1 MYSEINFDETCLKD
15 YRPFPKASEREG
27 YAALPEEAKE
37 TVIKHAE
44 EYLGFSFYGIPATV
58 FLEYSR
64 IGNRIDFEEMNFK
77 KRHALNALVMGECVE
92 HKGRFLDD
100 IINGIYSLCEES
112 AWQLP
117 AHNSYNRGGP
127 NYPLPDVTDPVIDLF
142 AAETG
147 ALLACISYLLGA
159 ELDAVSPFI
168 RRMIADNLRRRI
180 YEPYMGRHF
189 WWMGNGDEP
198 MCNWTV
204 WCTQNILLAVFLMD
218 EELIS
223 GTCDDGIDDPAGI
236 AAAIREFKARVI
248 KKACGSIDCFLKDYG
263 EDGCCDEGPHYYR
276 RSALCMMNAT
286 SILNAV
292 TNGAFEKVLSENKIR
307 NIVSYIFN
315 VNASGRYYFNF
326 ADCSAVLD
334 RSGAGEFLAAKATD
348 NKAMMGYAAKDHRL
362 SLSENLPKNE
372 EEINLFLRMQ
382 ELFTEGEML
391 SYDTKNSEAM
401 GQTDCFYE
409 SVGLFIAR
417 DPHFALAVKAGDND
431 DSHNHNDTGSLILY
445 KDGRPVLID
454 AGVETYSAKTF
465 SKDRYS
471 IWTMQS
477 SYHNLPE
484 INGVMQSAGAKYRA
498 EDVNY
503 SFSEKEAVISMDI
516 AKAYPEEAGIA
527 SYRRRI
533 VLTRGEQGCN
543 GNGTS
548 GGGISGINGN
558 CNTGGK
564 TESLPGPAGR
574 ITVSDHAE
582 FADPERQNGF
592 CLYLMLCE
600 QPELTGNTI
609 KLPGASIEFAGEV
622 RLSYEVIPVTDARL
636 KWAWNGNIYRVKAD
650 IPGDTV
656 TFTIV

>member
-1 MYSEINFDETCLKD
+1 MYSEINFDETRLKD
-15 YRPFPKASEREG
+15 YRPFPKACERDG
-27 YAALPEEAKE
+27 YKALPEVAKE
-37 TVIKHAE
+37 NVIKHAE

-127 NYPLPDVTDPVIDLF
+127 NFPLPDVTDPVIDLF

-159 ELDAVSPFI
+159 ELDGVSPFI
-168 RRMIADNLRRRI
+168 RKMIADNLRRRI

-198 MCNWTV
+198 ICNWTV
-204 WCTQNILLAVFLMD
+204 WCTQNILLAVFLP
-218 EELIS
+218 EEDMIS
-223 GTCDDGIDDPAGI
+223 GAECALAGS
-236 AAAIREFKARVI
+236 ASLSEFKVRVI
-248 KKACGSIDCFLKDYG
+248 KKACSSIDCFLKDYG

-286 SILNAV
+286 GILNAV
-292 TNGAFEKVLSENKIR
+292 TNGAFEKVCSENKIK

-326 ADCSAVLD
+326 ADCSAILD
-334 RSGAGEFLAAKATD
+334 RSGAGEFLAAKATG
-348 NKAMMGYAAKDHRL
+348 NRAMMQYAARDHAL
-362 SLSENLPKNE
+362 SLKENLPKNE
-372 EEINLFLRMQ
+372 DEINLFLRMQ
-382 ELFTEGEML
+382 ELFAEEEML
-391 SYDTKNSEAM
+391 SFASLMQDTDNSDAPS
-401 GQTDCFYE
+401 GHTDCFYE

-417 DPHFALAVKAGDND
+417 DRHFALAVKAGDND

-445 KDGRPVLID
+445 RDGRPVLID
-454 AGVETYSAKTF
+454 VGVETYSAKTF

-498 EDVNY
+498 EDVTY
-503 SFSEKEAVISMDI
+503 SFSEKEAKISMDI
-516 AKAYPEEAGIA
+516 AKAYPEEAGID
-527 SYRRRI
+527 SYRREV
-533 VLTRGEQGCN
+533 VLKKEDPCSKGDGCEH
-543 GNGTS
+543 
-548 GGGISGINGN
+548 
-558 CNTGGK
+558 GK
-564 TESLPGPAGR
+564 V
-574 ITVSDHAE
+574 TVCDSVQFTDSC
-582 FADPERQNGF
+582 RNNNF
-592 CLYLMLCE
+592 CLNLMLCDK
-600 QPELTGNTI
+600 PEIAENTI